1 MALNAYLRMKGQKS
15 GDIQGSVT
23 QKGRENSILVFAVAH
38 SIQSPRDPASGL
50 PVGKRTHKPL
60 VISKQLDR
68 STPLLYSMWA
78 SNEAISTWELQFW
91 RQQQSPSPTAPPEQQ
106 YYTVRLTNASIA
118 SINFH
123 LPNTQDP
130 NLMRFSEYEEIAFT
144 YQQIEWIWV
153 DGGITAQD
161 SWVPV

>member
-91 RQQQSPSPTAPPEQQ
+91 RLQQTPSPTAPPEQQ
-106 YYTVRLTNASIA
+106 YYTVKL
-118 SINFH
+118 
-123 LPNTQDP
+123 
-130 NLMRFSEYEEIAFT
+130 
-144 YQQIEWIWV
+144 
-153 DGGITAQD
+153 
-161 SWVPV
+161 